1 MRKGS
6 VLGPLL
12 FTLSI
17 NSLGQNFPNAAFHF
31 YADDSVIYYCA
42 SMLSKAFEYMQR
54 DFDRVQAQ
62 LCQLKLV
69 LNAEKA
75 KLMLFSNSKKQVL
88 NQQILTSQGI
98 EIEVVSTYKYLGY
111 MIDDH
116 NTFKTHIQNLG
127 KKLKLKVG
135 FYFRNKSC
143 FSLEARRRLVEA
155 TSLPVL
161 EYGDLLYINAS
172 AHCLHMLDIVYHGAT
187 RFITNSRAL
196 SHHCTL
202 YSKVN
207 CPSLFLRR
215 LSHWYVF
222 IYKAIL
228 GKLPCFV
235 TAYVPETCPPWVTV
249 SGHGP
254 YDCC

>member
-1 MRKGS
+1 MKLRLCPPTS
-6 VLGPLL
+6 TWDIWSMTT
-12 FTLSI
+12 TL
-17 NSLGQNFPNAAFHF
+17 
-31 YADDSVIYYCA
+31 
-42 SMLSKAFEYMQR
+42 
-54 DFDRVQAQ
+54 
-62 LCQLKLV
+62 LKL
-69 LNAEKA
+69 
-75 KLMLFSNSKKQVL
+75 
-88 NQQILTSQGI
+88 
-98 EIEVVSTYKYLGY
+98 
-111 MIDDH
+111 
-116 NTFKTHIQNLG
+116 TFKILG

-155 TSLPVL
+155 TFLPVL

-215 LSHWYVF
+215 LSHGYVF

-254 YDCC
+254 YDCCWSADRTGKKGL